1 MTSNSSHPSAPS
13 AAAALLVTTGS
24 MQMLLPQVFYRNPQ
38 PSAIN
43 EADGDVR
50 YIEVNDAWLAFF
62 GLERDAVLGKPWREV
77 HTWSTDERRRNLRAL
92 LAQSSVRDHELR
104 ARKHGGDEADVL
116 VSWETI
122 EHNGRRC
129 LLWVLQDITA
139 RNRAEQRLRESELRS
154 ATIFQHSA
162 LGMTLTNLA
171 DGVYLNVNRAFET
184 LTGYSRDELIGRSSV
199 ELGIW
204 PVAGV
209 RDELKRQFA
218 AGQMVATIETQTRLR
233 DGRLLDIYFSAA
245 LIEIDGEQTLHGTVF
260 DLTQLHQA
268 VQARAASEN
277 RFAKVFS
284 ASPSPIAIIDRATGI
299 YTDVNQAW
307 LGLYGYALD
316 EVLGHTAIDLGI
328 LHDPDDRLRFI
339 KLGQSFGQVR
349 GIEARHRTKNG
360 TQVDIIMSVES
371 IDLDTG
377 PCWVVCVED
386 VTARR
391 REERLRRSSEERFAK
406 VFAASPSAILIVY
419 TDSGI
424 YADANQ
430 AWLDM
435 YGYTREEAIGRTSDE
450 LNIWVDR
457 NDRARLLAQ
466 PSARGFEARHRN
478 HAGQIIEVLE
488 STEQIDLDGQLARVI
503 CVENVTAARRTERA
517 RVQLEERFGKV
528 FQMAPHPVV
537 FARAADGGDM
547 QVNQAW
553 HQLLGYSPDEIAGQ
567 SSESL
572 GIWVDAEF
580 RTHRHTLLARGE
592 AARNLDTR
600 MRTKGGAVLDVLVST
615 EQIDFDG
622 EPYVL
627 TMLTD
632 VTERKRADQQIQYLA
647 TRDQLTGLPN
657 RLLFNDRL
665 RLALAKA
672 AREQTTLALLFI
684 DLDHFKNIN
693 DSLGH
698 LAGDHLLTEVAARL
712 AAVVRGADSL
722 GRQGGDEFL
731 LLLDGTGGAADAG
744 PVAQKLVAALEAP
757 FSFRGQQ
764 MMVSCS
770 VGISLY
776 PSDARNEEDL
786 LRNADLAM
794 YAAKDAGRSGFRF
807 FEPGMNRRLQ
817 ERMALEEQ
825 LRGAIERG
833 EFALHFQPKVSFK
846 TGEVTGCEAL
856 LRWHRPGQGMVPPD
870 RFIPAAEETG
880 LIVPIGAWVLR
891 EACLTLRRWL
901 DAGLAAVPVACNLS
915 VHQFTDMLPA
925 QLTALLRETGVPA
938 HLLQL
943 EITETVMMNNAALHL
958 DTMRQIKRLGVQIA
972 LDDFGTGY
980 SSLSYLRHMDLDVL
994 KIDRSFVND
1003 LGSSGDARAIV
1014 AAIIAMAGKFD
1025 MKTVAEGVETPEQ
1038 AQALRG
1044 MQCNDYQGFLFSQA
1058 LPAAQF
1064 ETQYLLPAERAE
1076 RSR

>member
-1 MTSNSSHPSAPS
+1 MMTPDPSASAVPS

-24 MQMLLPQVFYRNPQ
+24 LRTLLPEVFYRNPL
-38 PSAIN
+38 PSAVN
-43 EADGDVR
+43 EASADAR

-62 GLERDAVLGKPWREV
+62 GLERDTVLGHPRRDIKVWASDQQRRE
-77 HTWSTDERRRNLRAL
+77 LRIL
-92 LAQSSVRDHELR
+92 LAQQPSLRDREMI
-104 ARKHGGDEADVL
+104 AKKQNGEKADVL
-116 VSWETI
+116 VSWETFD
-122 EHNGRRC
+122 HNGRAC
-129 LLWVLQDITA
+129 MLWVFNDISA
-139 RNRAEQRLRESELRS
+139 RKQAERQLRESEKRFEKIVENS
-154 ATIFQHSA
+154 PQAITV
-162 LGMTLTNLA
+162 TRLA
-171 DGVYLNVNRAFET
+171 DGAYLNVNHAFEL
-184 LTGYSRDELIGRSSV
+184 LTGYKREEVIGRTSL

-204 PVAGV
+204 QGPGV
-209 RDELKRQFA
+209 RDEIKRQFA
-218 AGQMVATIETQTRLR
+218 AGQAVASVEAQVRMR
-233 DGRLLDIYFSAA
+233 DGHLTDILFSATV
-245 LIEIDGEQTLHGTVF
+245 IELDGEPVLHGSVF
-260 DLTQLHQA
+260 DLTQLRQA
-268 VQARAASEN
+268 VQARAASEE

-284 ASPSPIAIIDRATGI
+284 GSPSPIVIIDRASGK

-307 LGLYGYALD
+307 LQLYGFTA
-316 EVLGHTAIDLGI
+316 EQVRGHTATGLDIWVAPSESLRLIELGRTAGI
-328 LHDPDDRLRFI
+328 
-339 KLGQSFGQVR
+339 VR
-349 GIEARHRTKNG
+349 AFDARHRTRDG
-360 TQVDIIMSVES
+360 TLIDVIISMDSVTLEFGS
-371 IDLDTG
+371 S
-377 PCWVVCVED
+377 WVVCVED

-406 VFAASPSAILIVY
+406 VFAASPSAILIVH
-419 TDSGI
+419 TDTGI

-430 AWLDM
+430 AWLDL
-435 YGYTREEAIGRTSDE
+435 YGYTREEAIGRTSED
-450 LNIWVDR
+450 LSIWVDR

-466 PSARGFEARHRN
+466 PSVRGFEARHRN
-478 HAGQIIEVLE
+478 RAGQIIEVVE
-488 STEQIDLDGQLARVI
+488 SVEQIDLDGQLARVI
-503 CVENVTAARRTERA
+503 CVEDVTAQRRAERA
-517 RVQLEERFGKV
+517 HAQIEERFGKV

-537 FARAADGGDM
+537 FARAIDGGDM

-553 HQLLGYSPDEIAGQ
+553 HQLLGYSADDIAGQ

-572 GIWVDAEF
+572 NLWVDAAF
-580 RTHRHTLLARGE
+580 RAHRRGLLARGE
-592 AARNLDTR
+592 PARNLETR
-600 MRTKGGAVLDVLVST
+600 MRTKGGALLDVLVST
-615 EQIDFDG
+615 EKMDFDG
-622 EPYVL
+622 VPYVL

-657 RLLFNDRL
+657 RLLFTDRL

-672 AREQTTLALLFI
+672 ARDHTTLALLFI

-757 FSFRGQQ
+757 FSFCGQQ
-764 MMVSCS
+764 MTVSCS
-770 VGISLY
+770 IGVSLY

-794 YAAKDAGRSGFRF
+794 YAAKDAGRSGYRF

-817 ERMALEEQ
+817 ERMALQEQ

-833 EFALHFQPKVSFK
+833 EFALHYQPKVSFK
-846 TGEVTGCEAL
+846 TGQVTGCEAL
-856 LRWHRPGQGMVPPD
+856 LRWHRPGAAMMPPD
-870 RFIPAAEETG
+870 RFIPAAEDTG

-891 EACLTLRRWL
+891 EACRTLRRWL
-901 DAGLAAVPVACNLS
+901 DARLAVVPVACNLS
-915 VHQFTDMLPA
+915 VHQFTDLLPA
-925 QLTALLRETGVPA
+925 QLSALLCETGVPA

-943 EITETVMMNNAALHL
+943 EITESVMMNNAALHL
-958 DTMRQIKRLGVQIA
+958 DTMQQIKRLGVQIA

-994 KIDRSFVND
+994 KIDRSFVHD
-1003 LGSSGDARAIV
+1003 LGHSEDARAIV

-1038 AQALRG
+1038 AQALRD

-1064 ETQYLLPAERAE
+1064 ASRYLLAA
-1076 RSR
+1076 